1 MIFISSDFK
10 FYFYTIFFTL
20 CTLRY
25 NTQELTSC
33 KIGITD
39 DLERRLKEYNSTT
52 GKSLDNTTKY
62 LFTCEI
68 KDGKAREVEN
78 DIKKAFA
85 KMRETGINNKKTEIY
100 FYNQELFNDYV
111 EFIKNHKLFKQEITV
126 KQVKPKEKVKEIKK
140 AGKTLEER
148 NRTRKD
154 IMQQARYVKNDE
166 FYTRYEDVEKEIS
179 MYPKSIWKNKCVLCN
194 CDDAVADKDKRNEN
208 NTSAFALYFLNNF
221 EELGLKKLICIHYG
235 GGIDL
240 FNAGAKAYV
249 FTKDGVEELFKND
262 KGFTGSFDD
271 PLSIK
276 ILNEEADIVCT
287 NPPFSKC
294 IDYWKIV
301 IGSKKKFLIISNI
314 TNCINTAYIKYFAK
328 KQVWAGH
335 NRVDWYYNPKRQLV
349 DASGHWFTN
358 IKIKDRVKKNMKFV
372 KLNEIPDKSK
382 KFDDNG
388 NLIVRDNYI
397 PTNYKHPFAVS
408 VYPILSGVLE
418 KGYKVVQLKRYTPYF
433 NGKESFAKVLI
444 QKED

>member
-1 MIFISSDFK
+1 MPADTDNKPYIYIAQSQ
-10 FYFYTIFFTL
+10 
-20 CTLRY
+20 
-25 NTQELTSC
+25 QEYAKC

-39 DLERRLKEYNSTT
+39 DLDRRLKEYNSTT
-52 GKSLDNTTKY
+52 GKSLDNTTEY

-85 KMRETGINNKKTEIY
+85 KLRETGINNKKTEIY

-111 EFIKNHKLFKQEITV
+111 EFIKNHKLFKQEITI
-126 KQVKPKEKVKEIKK
+126 KQVKPEKKEKEVKKE
-140 AGKTLEER
+140 GQTLQKRE
-148 NRTRKD
+148 RTRKD
-154 IMQQARYVKNDE
+154 IMQQARFVKNDE

-194 CDDAVADKDKRNEN
+194 CDDAVADKEKRNEN

-249 FTKDGVEELFKND
+249 FTKDGVEELFKNN

-276 ILNEEADIVCT
+276 ILKEEADIVCT

-294 IDYWKIV
+294 IDYWNIV
-301 IGSKKKFLIISNI
+301 IGSKKKFLIISNF

-328 KQVWAGH
+328 KQVWAGY
-335 NRVDWYYNPKRQLV
+335 NRVDWYYNPKKQLV
-349 DASGHWFTN
+349 DASGHWYTN
-358 IKIKDRVKKNMKFV
+358 LKIKDRPKYKNIKFMKID
-372 KLNEIPDKSK
+372 EIPDKYK
-382 KFDDNG
+382 KFDNSG
-388 NLIVRDNYI
+388 VLNVYNNYI

-408 VYPILSGVLE
+408 AYPILSGILE
-418 KGYKVVQLKRYTPYF
+418 KGYKIVQLKRYTPYF
-433 NGKESFAKVLI
+433 NKKESFAKVLI
-444 QKED
+444 QKEGDIDE